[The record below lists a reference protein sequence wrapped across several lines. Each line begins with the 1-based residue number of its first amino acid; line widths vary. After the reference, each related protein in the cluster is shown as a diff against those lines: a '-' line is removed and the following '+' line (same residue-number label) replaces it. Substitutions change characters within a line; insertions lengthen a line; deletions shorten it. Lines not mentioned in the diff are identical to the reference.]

1 MHLLHDFTKEKK
13 KYCVKPLTFMLL
25 FPRIIEAI
33 SVLKEKK
40 NPYKL
45 II

>member
-13 KYCVKPLTFMLL
+13 ICVKPLTFMLL

-33 SVLKEKK
+33 SILKGKK
-40 NPYKL
+40 IPIN
-45 II
+45 